1 MKKAILLLVIG
12 LISVSVFAQKKKE
25 ITPSTA
31 ENTSK
36 LTKSGTYSGL
46 KFRNI
51 GPAFTSGR
59 IGDLAVNPNNPFE
72 YYVAVASGGVWK
84 TTNAGTTFTPIF
96 DGEGS
101 YSIGCIT
108 LAPSNENIVWVGTGE
123 NNNQRSV
130 AYGDG
135 VYKSEDGG
143 KSWKNMGLKTSEHI
157 GKIIVHPTNSDIVY
171 VATYGP
177 LWSAGGERGVYKTID
192 GGKTWERIL
201 HISDNTG
208 VSDIV
213 MDPRNPDVIY
223 AAAHQRRRHVW
234 TYIDGGPESALY
246 KTTNGGKTWD
256 KLTNGLPS
264 GEVGRIGLAI
274 APSNPDVVYA
284 IIIASHDKSGFFRTN
299 DRGASWKKMSGHF
312 TTGNYYQEIFCD
324 PKDENK
330 VFSMDT
336 WLMHTEDGGKTF
348 KRTGEKSKHV
358 DNHAMWIDPNNTNH
372 WIVGCDGGI
381 YETFDHAENW
391 HYKPNLPI
399 TQFYKVAVDNSE
411 PFYFVYGGTQD
422 NNSMGGPS
430 RTNNAAGIVNSDW
443 YITNGGDGFES
454 QVDYVDPNIVYA
466 QAQYGWLVRY
476 DKKSGETVGIQ
487 PQPKKGEA
495 AYRWNWDAP
504 LLISPHNHKTLYFCA
519 NIVFKSEDR
528 GNSWKAISPDLSRQ
542 IDRNKLPVMGRVWSV
557 DAVQKN
563 QSTSIYGNITAF
575 DESPKQQGI
584 LYVGTDDGLIQ
595 VSENDGG
602 SWRKIETF
610 AGVPNQTYVNM
621 ILASQHD
628 ANVAYAAFNN
638 HKNGDFKPYLLKTS
652 DKGKTWTSIASNL
665 PARGSVYSIAEDHV
679 NPNLL
684 FAGTEFGVFFTID
697 GGKTW
702 TQLKA
707 GLPTIAIK
715 DMAIQKR
722 ENDLVLATF
731 GRGFYILD
739 DYSPLR
745 TINEETLNKE
755 AHIFPIKPSWLFIEN
770 SPLGGRGKSDQGE
783 SYFTADNP
791 PVGAVFTYYLKE
803 SIKTKKEQ
811 RTEREAKLLK
821 DGKDTPYPSVEEL
834 RAEDAEESPYL
845 LFVIKDDAG
854 TVVRKLKASA
864 REGIN
869 RIHWDYRMFT
879 TSPISLQRSTPD
891 KYESYDNGPLA
902 LPGNY
907 SVELF
912 KSVNGE
918 ITSLVAATPFEVKAL
933 DNQTLVA
940 QDKKAAMQFHQQV
953 AELRRSVKGTAKL
966 YTETNDRLK
975 HIKAAIEQYPTV
987 PLDLMKEVKALEEDL
1002 RTISLQLFGDQT
1014 LGNREFETLPSI
1026 QGRIDWIVYTT
1037 WYTTAAPTESAK
1049 HYYQIA
1055 QEEYPVVL
1063 DQLRKVIAS
1072 VKTLESK
1079 LDGYSSPY
1087 TPGRDENWKEE

>member
-1 MKKAILLLVIG
+1 MNKIISLLAIA
-12 LISVSVFAQKKKE
+12 LISFNVSAQKKKE
-25 ITPSTA
+25 TTPSTT
-31 ENTSK
+31 ENSSK
-36 LTKSGTYSGL
+36 LNKSGTYSGL

-101 YSIGCIT
+101 YSIGCIS
-108 LAPSNENIVWVGTGE
+108 LAPNNENIVWVGTGE

-171 VATYGP
+171 VAAYGP
-177 LWSAGGERGVYKTID
+177 LWSAGGERGVYKTMD

-208 VSDIV
+208 VSDIL

-234 TYIDGGPESALY
+234 TYIDGGPESAVY
-246 KTTNGGKTWD
+246 KTTNGGKSWD

-274 APSNPDVVYA
+274 ASSNPDVVYA
-284 IIIASHDKSGFFRTN
+284 IIIASHDKSGFFRSN

-430 RTNNAAGIVNSDW
+430 RTTNAAGIVNSDW

-487 PQPKKGEA
+487 PQPKKDEA

-519 NIVFKSEDR
+519 NIVFKSDDR

-542 IDRNKLPVMGRVWSV
+542 IDRNKLPVMGRVWSI

-575 DESPKQQGI
+575 DESPKQQGV

-610 AGVPNQTYVNM
+610 VGVPNQTYVNM
-621 ILASQHD
+621 VLASQHD

-638 HKNGDFKPYLLKTS
+638 HKNGDFKPYVLKTI
-652 DKGKTWTSIASNL
+652 DKGKTWTSITNNL

-684 FAGTEFGVFFTID
+684 FAGTEFGIFFTID

-715 DMAIQKR
+715 DIAIQKR

-745 TINEETLNKE
+745 TISEETLNKE
-755 AHIFPIKPSWLFIEN
+755 AHIFPIKASWLFIEN

-803 SIKTKKEQ
+803 SIKTQKEL

-821 DGKDTPYPSVEEL
+821 DGKDTPYPSIEEL

-869 RIHWDYRMFT
+869 RIDWDYRMFT

-907 SVELF
+907 TVELF

-918 ITSLVAATPFEVKAL
+918 ISPLVGATPFEVKAL

-966 YTETNDRLK
+966 YTETSERLK

-987 PLDLMKEVKALEEDL
+987 PLDLMKEVKALENEL
-1002 RTISLQLFGDQT
+1002 QAISLQLHGDQT
-1014 LGNREFETLPSI
+1014 LSKREFETAPTL
-1026 QGRIDWIVYTT
+1026 QDRIDWIVYTT

-1049 HYYQIA
+1049 QYYQIA
-1055 QEEYPVVL
+1055 QQEYPVVL
-1063 DQLRKVIAS
+1063 DKLKKVISS

-1079 LDGYSSPY
+1079 LDNYNSPY

>member
-1 MKKAILLLVIG
+1 
-12 LISVSVFAQKKKE
+12 
-25 ITPSTA
+25 
-31 ENTSK
+31 
-36 LTKSGTYSGL
+36 
-46 KFRNI
+46 
-51 GPAFTSGR
+51 
-59 IGDLAVNPNNPFE
+59 
-72 YYVAVASGGVWK
+72 
-84 TTNAGTTFTPIF
+84 
-96 DGEGS
+96 
-101 YSIGCIT
+101 
-108 LAPSNENIVWVGTGE
+108 VWVGTGE

-171 VATYGP
+171 VAAYGP

-575 DESPKQQGI
+575 DESPKQQGV

-652 DKGKTWTSIASNL
+652 DKGKTWTSITSNL

-821 DGKDTPYPSVEEL
+821 DGKDTPYPSIEEL
-834 RAEDAEESPYL
+834 RKEDSEEKPYL

-966 YTETNDRLK
+966 YTETNERLK

-1049 HYYQIA
+1049 QYYQIA

-1063 DQLRKVIAS
+1063 DQLRKVITS